1 MRYSIVLSALFAAA
15 FLLQRQADADAG
27 PTQAELDAAGESIE
41 WLLPNHDY
49 AGQRFVDLKQITRDN
64 AAQLRPVCIYQAGD
78 TRGFQPNPL
87 VYKGLMYITTVT
99 STIAIDA
106 ASCMVRWRH
115 DWRPKAKEAAATIGS
130 VVVNPFRSRG
140 AALKD
145 GTLVRS
151 TSDGHLIALDAETG
165 KELWERLV
173 ANAEKYELM
182 IMAPVI
188 YNDLVITGIG
198 ISEFGIKGWIG
209 GFRLSDGEPV
219 WRFNTVPE
227 EGEPGAETW
236 SGAEDKPHGGGGIW
250 VTPSLDPANGMLYVA
265 VGNPAPDFFGG
276 VRMGKNLYTAAMIV
290 LDAKTGRLQ
299 WFRQVVSHD
308 LHDWDLTITNP
319 LYSAVIDGT
328 HRSLVSVAGKDGIL
342 RAIDRESREEIFEV
356 PLTTISNADVEPTIE
371 GVHTCPGVLGG
382 FEWSSPSYN
391 PTTNMLVAPT
401 VDWCGVFRKADEL
414 RYVPGQ
420 LYMGGSYT
428 YDPVQDGR
436 GWLTAVNASTGA
448 IIWKY
453 QSKRPMLAAVTTTSA
468 DLVFTG
474 ELTGDFVVVDAN
486 QGDVLYCFNT
496 GGPVTA
502 GVITYAVNGKQYVA
516 VASGVTAG
524 FWKTPPASSTL
535 VIFGL
540 P

>member
-1 MRYSIVLSALFAAA
+1 
-15 FLLQRQADADAG
+15 
-27 PTQAELDAAGESIE
+27 
-41 WLLPNHDY
+41 
-49 AGQRFVDLKQITRDN
+49 LKE
-64 AAQLRPVCIYQAGD
+64 G
-78 TRGFQPNPL
+78 
-87 VYKGLMYITTVT
+87 TV
-99 STIAIDA
+99 
-106 ASCMVRWRH
+106 
-115 DWRPKAKEAAATIGS
+115 
-130 VVVNPFRSRG
+130 
-140 AALKD
+140 
-145 GTLVRS
+145 VRS
-151 TSDGHLIALDAETG
+151 TSDGYLIALDAESG
-165 KELWERLV
+165 KERWERLV

-182 IMAPVI
+182 TMAPLI
-188 YNDLVITGIG
+188 YNDLVIIGIG
-198 ISEFGIKGWIG
+198 GSEFGIKGWIG
-209 GFRLSDGEPV
+209 GFRLSNGEPV

-250 VTPSLDPANGMLYVA
+250 VTPSLDPAKGMLYVA
-265 VGNPAPDFFGG
+265 VGNPVPDFYGG

-299 WFRQVVSHD
+299 WFRQVVPHD

-342 RAIDRESREEIFEV
+342 RAIDRESHEEIFEV
-356 PLTTISNADVEPTIE
+356 PLTKISNADVEPTIE

-382 FEWSSPSYN
+382 FEWSSPSYDPAAN
-391 PTTNMLVAPT
+391 RLVAPT

-414 RYVPGQ
+414 RFVPGQ
-420 LYMGGSYT
+420 LYMGGSFT
-428 YDPVQDGR
+428 NDPVEDGH

-468 DLVFTG
+468 NLVFTG
-474 ELTGDFVVVDAN
+474 EMTGDFVVLDAN
-486 QGDVLYCFNT
+486 QGDVLYRFNT
-496 GGPVTA
+496 GGPVTT
-502 GVITYAVNGKQYVA
+502 GVFTYAANGKQYVA
-516 VASGVTAG
+516 VASGTTAG
-524 FWKTPPASSTL
+524 FWKTPPASSIV